1 MFKIAILSLSKQPT
15 IFCRVLFTVVK
26 TLRLLT
32 VCSHSS
38 LLVVSVPYKL
48 TPLVIFPPIFK
59 FISGEFLTFKFPASL
74 YFCLRLAWLSQVSTS
89 PRLTTTTCRF
99 DSLQPRV
106 ICIDSKSVVN
116 RQLLTKASTMAY
128 HIYGD
133 SNIVRYLSA
142 MKSRS
147 ADPQYQTITY
157 TKTTNMVLL
166 RDSLSKP
173 DVSHPIIVVS
183 ALTNL
188 LTAKFFNNYE
198 LMIGH
203 CRSTFADLQT
213 WIQEGRD
220 AVDGFAQ
227 QVRFFYCQPIPS
239 CGILQPSLRD
249 HLIGLTSIYFAYRS

>member
-1 MFKIAILSLSKQPT
+1 
-15 IFCRVLFTVVK
+15 
-26 TLRLLT
+26 
-32 VCSHSS
+32 
-38 LLVVSVPYKL
+38 
-48 TPLVIFPPIFK
+48 
-59 FISGEFLTFKFPASL
+59 
-74 YFCLRLAWLSQVSTS
+74 
-89 PRLTTTTCRF
+89 
-99 DSLQPRV
+99 
-106 ICIDSKSVVN
+106 
-116 RQLLTKASTMAY
+116 MAY

-157 TKTTNMVLL
+157 TKTTNLVLL

-173 DVSHPIIVVS
+173 DVGHPIIVVS

-188 LTAKFFNNYE
+188 LTAKFFDNYV

-203 CRSTFADLQT
+203 CRTTFTDLQT

-227 QVRFFYCQPIPS
+227 QVRFNSHPVPS
-239 CGILQPSLRD
+239 CGIVHHRLSVPSL
-249 HLIGLTSIYFAYRS
+249 GLFWIYFAYRSWSSRLWFVRYHSGTPDGITPFCWCSTTLFTSRISPESSFSLPSQIPSTTPIVSISLKNVGPGSSLALSPAPGFTYTSDYAWETAFDNFVTYDWKNLYTILRGRLWAYLFTVFLHSGRLLVATELY

>member
-1 MFKIAILSLSKQPT
+1 
-15 IFCRVLFTVVK
+15 
-26 TLRLLT
+26 
-32 VCSHSS
+32 
-38 LLVVSVPYKL
+38 
-48 TPLVIFPPIFK
+48 
-59 FISGEFLTFKFPASL
+59 
-74 YFCLRLAWLSQVSTS
+74 
-89 PRLTTTTCRF
+89 
-99 DSLQPRV
+99 
-106 ICIDSKSVVN
+106 
-116 RQLLTKASTMAY
+116 MAY

-157 TKTTNMVLL
+157 TKATNLVLL

-173 DVSHPIIVVS
+173 DVGHPVIVVS

-188 LTAKFFNNYE
+188 LTAKFFDNYE

-203 CRSTFADLQT
+203 CRTTFADLQS

-227 QVRFFYCQPIPS
+227 QVRFYSQKKFC
-239 CGILQPSLRD
+239 
-249 HLIGLTSIYFAYRS
+249 